1 MTDNLIEVQIKKII
15 PTPVEFA
22 IFMGTSEKTFI
33 IAVGPDVGAAIMMF
47 LDGTKK
53 PRPLT
58 HDLIGNIFIGLGVT
72 VEKVVI
78 SELRDNTFYARLIVK
93 EENELRKKIVEVD
106 ARPSDCIALALQQKK
121 KIFVTRQVYDR
132 VENVDL

>member
-1 MTDNLIEVQIKKII
+1 MPDNLIEVQVKKII
-15 PTPVEFA
+15 PTPAEFA
-22 IFMGTSEKTFI
+22 LFMGNEEKSFV

-58 HDLIGNIFIGLGVT
+58 HDLIGNIFLGLGVT

-78 SELRDNTFYARLIVK
+78 AELKDNTFYARLILK
-93 EENELRKKIVEVD
+93 EENELRRKIVEVD
-106 ARPSDCIALALQQKK
+106 ARPSDCIALALQQKA
-121 KIFVTRQVYDR
+121 KIFVTRQVFDS
-132 VENVDL
+132 VENVEM